1 MRKEIIVAALAFAT
15 AANAAPTHVG
25 SVSSWNIWRNDDGS
39 CAAAGTYDGDGR
51 TLVLGFNPSSA
62 TLLIDKVDLEDGAQ
76 RNVEVRTAGKV
87 WHTLFVGVSGGY
99 AVMSNLN
106 TDFLSALRTSPF
118 INFKGL
124 GGYELRGSAAA
135 MKAAWEC
142 AVGGKAEAAQRGVR
156 SLDL

>member
-1 MRKEIIVAALAFAT
+1 MRKAIIVAALAFAT
-15 AANAAPTHVG
+15 AANATTTHVG
-25 SVSSWNIWRNDDGS
+25 SVSGWNIWRSDDGGCS
-39 CAAAGTYDGDGR
+39 AAGTYEGDGR
-51 TLVLGFNPSSA
+51 TLILEFKPSSA
-62 TLLIDKVDLEDGAQ
+62 TLVINKVDLEEGAK
-76 RNVEVRTAGKV
+76 RIVEVRTAGKA
-87 WHTLFVGVSGGY
+87 WGASFVGVGGGY
-99 AVMSNLN
+99 AVMGDLN